1 MASTDGTENATDN
14 GQAVEA
20 VRIEIALLDLRPGDL
35 LAMICPEGWTPQQM
49 VMMGDHVNASGV
61 LPEDVRIIC
70 FPHGT
75 ELAVIGPADLGPNL
89 GFGEREP

>member
-49 VMMGDHVNASGV
+49 VMMGW
-61 LPEDVRIIC
+61 E
-70 FPHGT
+70 T
-75 ELAVIGPADLGPNL
+75 M
-89 GFGEREP
+89 